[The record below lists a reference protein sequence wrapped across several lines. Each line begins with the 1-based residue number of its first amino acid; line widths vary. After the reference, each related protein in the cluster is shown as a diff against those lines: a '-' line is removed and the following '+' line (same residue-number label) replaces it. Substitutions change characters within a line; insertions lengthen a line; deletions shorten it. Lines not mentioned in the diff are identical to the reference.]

1 MQVQI
6 LDDSSFSGFV
16 DDRQYSNFIPLLI
29 PAGVAL
35 GVGSIIGGKKAK
47 AIDRNTA
54 QIKADTEKLR
64 AETDARIK
72 AIADQEKE
80 TQEKIRKA
88 KELTDKLEESQYN
101 IPTPNVVMQSS
112 DTSLTQGQNQ
122 IPQDSGNPLA
132 SIPKPVL
139 IGGGVILALVVV
151 LLIVRR

>member
-16 DDRQYSNFIPLLI
+16 DDNRYSNLF
-29 PAGVAL
+29 G
-35 GVGSIIGGKKAK
+35 IGTKAR

-72 AIADQEKE
+72 ALADQEKE
-80 TQEKIRKA
+80 TQEKIRQA